1 MLAASRDDAGPTR
14 DASFGHDSSRP
25 SAMDLVHLRRQ
36 ARAASRRVGPTRHHL
51 PHALAAPS
59 CARGGPRG
67 RFPQGLVC
75 GGGAQVSVPAVI
87 VLVVLR
93 FSWIAWVAVALGLL
107 LALWYSIT
115 YINLTADERLVRHG
129 YLPGTLQQV
138 LDERKPARMSSMSR

>member
-1 MLAASRDDAGPTR
+1 MLAASRDDGRPTR
-14 DASFGHDSSRP
+14 DASFRHDSSRP
-25 SAMDLVHLRRQ
+25 VQWIWYTFGGRLGPLHGGWVLHDTTCRTRWLRQ
-36 ARAASRRVGPTRHHL
+36 AVRA
-51 PHALAAPS
+51 
-59 CARGGPRG
+59 
-67 RFPQGLVC
+67 
-75 GGGAQVSVPAVI
+75 GAQVSVPAVI

>member
-1 MLAASRDDAGPTR
+1 MTPARLATHPAGMTR
-14 DASFGHDSSRP
+14 PGPLQWIWYTFGGRLGPLHRGWVLHDTTCRTRW
-25 SAMDLVHLRRQ
+25 LRQVVRAVAQ
-36 ARAASRRVGPTRHHL
+36 AL
-51 PHALAAPS
+51 L
-59 CARGGPRG
+59 
-67 RFPQGLVC
+67 
-75 GGGAQVSVPAVI
+75 PAVI